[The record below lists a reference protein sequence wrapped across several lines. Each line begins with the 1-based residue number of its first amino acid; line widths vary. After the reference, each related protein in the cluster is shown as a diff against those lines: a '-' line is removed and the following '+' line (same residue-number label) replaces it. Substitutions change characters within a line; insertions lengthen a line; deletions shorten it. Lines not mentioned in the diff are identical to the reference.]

1 MQKTRS
7 GANETKRGVYEP
19 SIWSGVDE
27 GSELGEVAIGCSLYN
42 LPDRE
47 IRALHYHDTIELG
60 LCLGGNGECHTA
72 DGITPV
78 GEGSVELFFPYERHY
93 SRSLSKEQCV
103 WRFIQ
108 IDYYRLCGE
117 NGMND
122 FGITGM
128 IENAVG
134 ISGII
139 DERKYPELAGLI
151 RRIVDEAI
159 NRRYGRYRIIMSL
172 LTELLVLNA
181 RASEGLPKIGQ
192 TLNPNMSRLR
202 PALVYIR
209 NNYMNEISVG
219 TLASLCCMSVSQ
231 MRVYFKEL
239 TGDTPKAYITMIR
252 VNCAKELIVTT
263 KLSLLEIAMSTG
275 FGDAS
280 SFYRAFRSL
289 TGVSPSEYRSGMMK
303 YGKL

>member
-7 GANETKRGVYEP
+7 GADEIKRGVYEP
-19 SIWSGVDE
+19 SIWCGVDGE
-27 GSELGEVAIGCSLYN
+27 SELGEVTVGCSLYC

-47 IRALHYHDTIELG
+47 IRTLHYHDTIELG
-60 LCLGGNGECHTA
+60 ICLGGNGECHTA

-78 GEGSVELFFPYERHY
+78 GEGSVPYERHY
-93 SRSLSKEQCV
+93 SRSCIGEQCV

-122 FGITGM
+122 IGISDM

-134 ISGII
+134 VSGII
-139 DERKYPELAGLI
+139 DEQKYPEIAGLI
-151 RRIVDEAI
+151 RRIVDEAT
-159 NRRYGRYRIIMSL
+159 NRRYGRFRIIMAL

-209 NNYMNEISVG
+209 KNYMNEISVG

-252 VNCAKELIVTT
+252 VNRAKELIATT
-263 KLSLLEIAMSTG
+263 KLSLLEIAMNTG

-289 TGVSPSEYRSGMMK
+289 TGVSPSEYRAGMMK